1 MKNMSNRYC
10 VIMAGGIGSRFWP
23 LSKEEKPKQFIDIFG
38 TGRTFIQQTFER
50 FNAFIP
56 AENFII
62 VTNRQHR
69 ELVLE
74 QLPKISESQ
83 ILCEPVRRNTAP
95 CIAYAAYRIATI
107 DPFATMIVTPS
118 DHIVTNQHQFEKIV
132 QDSLDFAE
140 KNDVLMTIG
149 IHPNRPE
156 TGYGYIQVGDE
167 KRENGICRVKTFTEK
182 PNVDTARAFLE
193 SGEFFWNSGIFIWSV
208 KSIIKA
214 MSAFIPDVAAAFSRG
229 TDVYNTPAEQSFI
242 DSIYP
247 ECDNISIDYGVMEH
261 ARNVYVCCGDFGWSD
276 VGTWGSL
283 YMHAEKDDDGNAC
296 LTEHVIAVHTADSVI
311 KIPDGKKAI
320 VEGLE
325 GYIVADSGDALLIC
339 RKERE
344 QDIRNYVERLK

>member
-1 MKNMSNRYC
+1 MSNRYC

-74 QLPKISESQ
+74 QLPEISESQ

-95 CIAYAAYRIATI
+95 CIAYAAYRI
-107 DPFATMIVTPS
+107 ATMIVTPS

-156 TGYGYIQVGDE
+156 TGYGYIQVSDE
-167 KRENGICRVKTFTEK
+167 KRENGVCRVKTFTEK

-214 MSAFIPDVAAAFSRG
+214 MSAFIPDVATAFSRG
-229 TDVYNTPAEQSFI
+229 TDVYNTPAEQLFI

-283 YMHAEKDDDGNAC
+283 YMHAEKDGDGNAC
-296 LTEHVIAVHTADSVI
+296 LTEHVVAVHTTDSVI
-311 KIPDGKKAI
+311 KIPDGKKAV

-344 QDIRNYVERLK
+344 QNIRDYVEKLR

>member
-1 MKNMSNRYC
+1 MSNRYC
-10 VIMAGGIGSRFWP
+10 VIMAGGVGSRFWP
-23 LSKEEKPKQFIDIFG
+23 LSREEKPKQFIDIFG

-56 AENFII
+56 TENFIV

-74 QLPKISESQ
+74 QLPQIAESQ

-118 DHIVTNQHQFEKIV
+118 DHIVTNQHQFEEIV
-132 QDSLDFAE
+132 HNSLEFAE

-167 KRENGICRVKTFTEK
+167 KREKGICRVKTFTEK
-182 PNVDTARAFLE
+182 PNIDTARAFLE

-208 KSIIKA
+208 KSIIKS
-214 MSAFIPDVAAAFSRG
+214 MSAFIPDVATAFARG

-242 DSIYP
+242 DSIYS

-283 YMHAEKDDDGNAC
+283 YIHAEKDDKGNAC
-296 LTEHVIAVHTADSVI
+296 ITRNIIPVHTTNSII
-311 KIPDGKKAI
+311 KIPEGKKAI
-320 VEGLE
+320 IEGLE

-339 RKERE
+339 RKDQE
-344 QDIRNYVERLK
+344 QDIRNYVEKLK